1 MKLFPRE
8 VGEWE
13 DDDAI
18 SKAWA
23 HGVLDLW
30 KAGEPYE
37 METINH
43 ALRITGDLL
52 GLDANA
58 YKEGT

>member
-1 MKLFPRE
+1 MKLFTRNAN
-8 VGEWE
+8 EWD
-13 DDDAI
+13 DDDAQ
-18 SKAWA
+18 SMAWA
-23 HGVLDLW
+23 HSILDLW

-43 ALRITGDLL
+43 ALRLTGDLI

-58 YKEGT
+58 YKEAA